1 MNNRVFSSST
11 RRVPSCSLSVVFQF
25 TPFTSFDCSLRF
37 VWGLRVVGTSG
48 QCFFCLS
55 FSFSLSAQSES
66 LVPRPTV
73 YFDRSLLMYAAAC
86 ESAVQRWLLVATG
99 DTEQELEH
107 WNTGTLE
114 HSTILGA
121 SRVNVGKPK
130 ARPLATR
137 LARCQCGL
145 WLVARVLALALSRLA
160 CVPRL
165 ASHTYHI
172 SMHARCLSPV
182 ASVAVASVAAVRPLF
197 DIYRVC
203 RFRFRVHHVSPL
215 RVTASAV
222 AHCAR
227 TG

>member
-121 SRVNVGKPK
+121 SRVNVGKQ
-130 ARPLATR
+130 RHGHSPLD
-137 LARCQCGL
+137 
-145 WLVARVLALALSRLA
+145 
-160 CVPRL
+160 
-165 ASHTYHI
+165 
-172 SMHARCLSPV
+172 SPV
-182 ASVAVASVAAVRPLF
+182 ASVACGLWLASSPSLSRVLRACRVWRLTRIISRCMLDVSLRSHPSPSHPSRPSVRCSISIVCAVS
-197 DIYRVC
+197 
-203 RFRFRVHHVSPL
+203 VSVSTMSH
-215 RVTASAV
+215 RSV
-222 AHCAR
+222 
-227 TG
+227 